1 MGARVPIN
9 GSWYKSFAAV
19 RRRCASSREPNAD
32 RVLETYLLASAPG
45 VVLAAVETDS
55 GFACNAVP
63 VVADL
68 TKWATTFA
76 YEFRDETS
84 PPRPYM
90 NVPPLSRSA
99 QVTRRTCL
107 TYGRARRSPRS
118 HRRRWRWRG
127 SCLASGRTSRPPAIR
142 TARLCRLAALRPTFA
157 PSHRLPDWRTHRR
170 DQRRRLFAR
179 TPLRAV
185 GRARSGEGAVVMSK
199 RGSIRARA
207 PQARPA
213 DLRSRG
219 AAGDDAPRRSKR
231 RGIGSAISHGSPG
244 RDRSG
249 RRRRDHRGLRAS
261 MAPSPIISACRS
273 PRRRSRACAGGHR
286 SLLRLGRASLRRSTP
301 RLPARSRCHHQARFT
316 RRNSFSPPNG
326 RARTAFT

>member
-1 MGARVPIN
+1 MGARVLIN
-9 GSWYKSFAAV
+9 GSWYKSFAAM
-19 RRRCASSREPNAD
+19 RPRCASSREPNAD

-45 VVLAAVETDS
+45 VVLAAVGTDS

-90 NVPPLSRSA
+90 NVPPLSGSA

-107 TYGRARRSPRS
+107 TCGRARRSPRS

-170 DQRRRLFAR
+170 DNRRRVFTR
-179 TPLRAV
+179 TPPRAV
-185 GRARSGEGAVVMSK
+185 GRARSSEGALVMSK
-199 RGSIRARA
+199 PGSICTTA
-207 PQARPA
+207 PQVLRA

-219 AAGDDAPRRSKR
+219 GSKAMTLRAVASVVGLVLLSAAAAQGGTVQVEGGAIIGGCGRRWHRHPLSRRAVR
-231 RGIGSAISHGSPG
+231 RGAG
-244 RDRSG
+244 
-249 RRRRDHRGLRAS
+249 RGL
-261 MAPSPIISACRS
+261 
-273 PRRRSRACAGGHR
+273 
-286 SLLRLGRASLRRSTP
+286 L
-301 RLPARSRCHHQARFT
+301 
-316 RRNSFSPPNG
+316 
-326 RARTAFT
+326 